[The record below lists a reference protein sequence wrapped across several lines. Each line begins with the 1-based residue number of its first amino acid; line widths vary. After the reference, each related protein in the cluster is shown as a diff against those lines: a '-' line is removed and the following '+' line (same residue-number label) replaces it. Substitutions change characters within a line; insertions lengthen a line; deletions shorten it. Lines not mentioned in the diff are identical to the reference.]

1 MFMTYAIIILLVL
14 VVILLVRSVT
24 VTKAQLDK
32 LQLKL
37 ENKIYAD
44 AVEKNR
50 LYHSILGRM
59 SSDRRHLHDHVE
71 SLRSKIDNLKNITQE
86 ADMQLFAV
94 IDDLAEVSGY
104 EVSVENQ
111 PAVPSIPEGDVLV
124 LKKKDEEL
132 EVRPKKTVTYR
143 KK

>member
-1 MFMTYAIIILLVL
+1 MTYAIIILSVL
-14 VVILLVRSVT
+14 VVILLVRS

-71 SLRSKIDNLKNITQE
+71 SLRSKIDKLKNITKE
-86 ADMQLFAV
+86 ADMQLFKV
-94 IDDLAEVSGY
+94 IDDLAEKSGY
-104 EVSVENQ
+104 EIDVVDQEGQ
-111 PAVPSIPEGDVLV
+111 PEIPAGEILV
-124 LKKKDEEL
+124 LKATDKL
-132 EVRPKKTVTYR
+132 EVKPKKTVTYR

>member
-1 MFMTYAIIILLVL
+1 MTYAIIILSVL
-14 VVILLVRSVT
+14 VVILLVRS

-50 LYHSILGRM
+50 LYHSIIGRM

-71 SLRSKIDNLKNITQE
+71 SLRGKIDNLKNITQE

-124 LKKKDEEL
+124 LKKIVNK
-132 EVRPKKTVTYR
+132 R
-143 KK
+143 K